1 MAHTPTK
8 GARIAGTLQ
17 EPISKGVGSC
27 YRYSCVHGYSDH
39 GGYRGHALGLVQS
52 SEFIRAYNS
61 KPTKFVQAAT
71 PSTPESQLAQTC
83 TEQSLA
89 PWVKRGVINV
99 TSRGGIAAWGRYF
112 SAVPATLPTIA
123 PPLRIGWFLHHIN
136 QLELYMVVS
145 LFLLWLEKSAPPT
158 HFNLVDNISAG
169 SSWRRTTCTALLQIA
184 QLSFT
189 RTRWVLHQARF
200 QLSVVAL
207 PSQLQV
213 TQLPSSAS
221 SLASTPRSP
230 LLVVSSPSSS
240 VVVAGSP

>member
-1 MAHTPTK
+1 MHSV
-8 GARIAGTLQ
+8 GA
-17 EPISKGVGSC
+17 
-27 YRYSCVHGYSDH
+27 YSDQ
-39 GGYRGHALGLVQS
+39 GGENCRNPTGTHLQRCRLLLQVQLCSRILRPRGLQGACPRSSVQS

-136 QLELYMVVS
+136 QLELYGCQ
-145 LFLLWLEKSAPPT
+145 P
-158 HFNLVDNISAG
+158 LVTG
-169 SSWRRTTCTALLQIA
+169 
-184 QLSFT
+184 
-189 RTRWVLHQARF
+189 
-200 QLSVVAL
+200 
-207 PSQLQV
+207 
-213 TQLPSSAS
+213 
-221 SLASTPRSP
+221 
-230 LLVVSSPSSS
+230 
-240 VVVAGSP
+240 

>member
-1 MAHTPTK
+1 MPSRAAWSGPTSSTAVPVK
-8 GARIAGTLQ
+8 VFMTNLGVGRSRGEGGKHVRRPRALALCWRILRPRGRELQ

-89 PWVKRGVINV
+89 PWVKRGVINA

-136 QLELYMVVS
+136 QLELYGCQ
-145 LFLLWLEKSAPPT
+145 P
-158 HFNLVDNISAG
+158 LVTG
-169 SSWRRTTCTALLQIA
+169 
-184 QLSFT
+184 
-189 RTRWVLHQARF
+189 
-200 QLSVVAL
+200 
-207 PSQLQV
+207 
-213 TQLPSSAS
+213 
-221 SLASTPRSP
+221 
-230 LLVVSSPSSS
+230 
-240 VVVAGSP
+240 